1 MTALRWRG
9 LPSGLLLGWLAFSA
23 ANLFSVARFAAAT
36 VVVLTLALPALIIAV
51 AAGRERLFHPAPD
64 AAVAVVLVG
73 IAVTVETMR
82 FLSYLP
88 PGWRTASVHVVA
100 ATCVVC
106 AGLWV
111 SGRRRTHDL
120 ALGAAALALAVTTA
134 ISVCY
139 DPFPRIDV
147 WVLLQQSIDGLLD
160 GRNPYETR
168 WIGSTGVE
176 DAFTYLP

>member
-1 MTALRWRG
+1 MRWRG
-9 LPSGLLLGWLAFSA
+9 LPSGLLLGCRVLRGEPRLRRALRGGHRGGA
-23 ANLFSVARFAAAT
+23 
-36 VVVLTLALPALIIAV
+36 LTLALPALIIAV

-88 PGWRTASVHVVA
+88 PGRRTASVHVVA

-147 WVLLQQSIDGLLD
+147 WVLLQHSIDGLLD